1 MGPELTGWTDSMPA
15 GHARRGRDAGLRL
28 AQPDIV
34 QETRAD
40 GSFVLR
46 SRTKLAPYGRS
57 VVDWLEHWA
66 ALTPATP
73 FLAERI
79 RDGGAAR
86 WRRVSYAEALRSVR
100 SIGQALLDLDGA
112 PHRPLTV
119 LSDNSVNHALM
130 TLASMYV
137 GRPAATVSS
146 AYARVAKDP
155 SKLHRILRQLDPAV
169 VYVED
174 GDVYGT
180 ALAAAPLSCPIVAT
194 QALRA
199 GWLGFD
205 TLTSCAATDAVS
217 AAHARIA
224 PGDIAKL
231 LLTSGS
237 TGSPKLVVNTHGM
250 LSANQQM
257 IAQCWTFVDQT
268 APVVVDWLPWSHT
281 FGANHNFNLI
291 LRHGGTLYVDDGRPA
306 PGLIERSVDNLRDV
320 APTLHFNVPRGFD
333 ALAPFLESDDAFA
346 ARFYARLQV
355 LFYAAASLPPQ
366 LRERFERVAA
376 RHRRDGAEPVFFT
389 SAWGAT
395 ETAPL
400 VTSVH
405 FRHDI
410 AGNIGVPAPGN
421 ELKFVPGGGKLEMR
435 VRGPSV
441 FPGYLNDPDASAA
454 AFDEEGFYRI
464 GDAGKLCDPADP
476 NAGVLFDGR
485 VAEDFKLSSGTWVSV
500 GTLRL
505 NAVAALTPFALD
517 VVVAGHDGA
526 EIGVLIFPTAAL
538 RALAPELDAATATG
552 IELGRHE
559 AVREAICRGLRS
571 LARDAGASQRAA
583 RAVILSGTPSL
594 EAGEITDKGYVN
606 QRAVLTL
613 RADEVRRLFSADDS
627 VIVIE

>member
-1 MGPELTGWTDSMPA
+1 MGPELTGWTDAMLA
-15 GHARRGRDAGLRL
+15 GHVRHGRDAGLPL

-34 QETRAD
+34 RETRAD
-40 GSFVLR
+40 GGFVLR

-79 RDGGAAR
+79 RVGGVAR
-86 WRRVSYAEALRSVR
+86 WRMVSYAEALRSVR
-100 SIGQALLDLDGA
+100 SIGQTLLDLDAA
-112 PHRPLTV
+112 PHRPVTV

-146 AYARVAKDP
+146 AYARIAKDS
-155 SKLHRILRQLDPAV
+155 SKLHRILRQLDPAM

-174 GDVYGT
+174 GDIYGPS
-180 ALAAAPLSCPIVAT
+180 LAAAPLSCPVVAT
-194 QALRA
+194 HAPRP

-268 APVVVDWLPWSHT
+268 PPVVVDWLPWSHT
-281 FGANHNFNLI
+281 FGANHNFNLV

-333 ALAPFLESDDAFA
+333 ALAPFLENDDVFA
-346 ARFYARLQV
+346 ERFFSRLQV

-376 RHRRDGAEPVFFT
+376 RHRRADDVPVFFA

-410 AGNIGVPAPGN
+410 AGNIGVPAPGT
-421 ELKFVPGGGKLEMR
+421 ELKFVPSGGKFEMR

-454 AFDEEGFYRI
+454 ASDEEGFYRI

-505 NAVAALTPFALD
+505 NAVDALAPFALD
-517 VVVAGHDGA
+517 VVVAGHDRA
-526 EIGVLIFPTAAL
+526 EIGLLIFPTAAL
-538 RALAPELDAATATG
+538 RALAPELDAATTG

-559 AVREAICRGLRS
+559 AVRRAVCRGLRG

-583 RAVILSGTPSL
+583 RAVILSKAPSL

-606 QRAVLTL
+606 QRAVLNL
-613 RADEVRRLFSADDS
+613 REEEVQRLFSADDS
-627 VIVIE
+627 VIVME

>member
-1 MGPELTGWTDSMPA
+1 MLA
-15 GHARRGRDAGLRL
+15 GHVRHGRDAGLPL

-34 QETRAD
+34 RETRAD
-40 GSFVLR
+40 GGFVLR

-79 RDGGAAR
+79 RVGGVAR
-86 WRRVSYAEALRSVR
+86 WRMVSYAEALRSVR
-100 SIGQALLDLDGA
+100 SIGQVLLDLDA
-112 PHRPLTV
+112 TPHRPVTV

-146 AYARVAKDP
+146 AYARIAKDS
-155 SKLHRILRQLDPAV
+155 SKLHRILRQLDPAM

-174 GDVYGT
+174 GDIYGPS
-180 ALAAAPLSCPIVAT
+180 LAAAPLSCPVVAT
-194 QALRA
+194 HAPRP

-217 AAHARIA
+217 AAHARIT

-281 FGANHNFNLI
+281 FGANHNFNLV

-333 ALAPFLESDDAFA
+333 ALAPFLENDDVFA
-346 ARFYARLQV
+346 ERFFSRLQV

-376 RHRRDGAEPVFFT
+376 RHRRADDVPVFFA

-410 AGNIGVPAPGN
+410 AGNIGVPAPGT
-421 ELKFVPGGGKLEMR
+421 ELKFVPSGGKFEMR

-505 NAVAALTPFALD
+505 NAVDALAPFALD
-517 VVVAGHDGA
+517 VVVAGHDRA
-526 EIGVLIFPTAAL
+526 EIGLLIFPTAAL
-538 RALAPELDAATATG
+538 RALAPELDAATTG

-559 AVREAICRGLRS
+559 AVRRAVCRGLRG

-583 RAVILSGTPSL
+583 RAVILSKAPSL

-606 QRAVLTL
+606 QRAVLNL
-613 RADEVRRLFSADDS
+613 REEEVQRLFSADDS
-627 VIVIE
+627 VIVME